1 MSQEH
6 IPVLLKESIDGL
18 KIRPD
23 GIYVDGTLGM
33 GGHSEAIAERLQGG
47 LLIAVDR
54 DDEALEK
61 ARKRLE
67 RFGDK
72 IHFIHGNF
80 ADLPAILDDQ
90 GVALVDGMLFDF
102 GVSSPQLD
110 EPERGFSYM
119 HDAPLDMRMDR
130 TDTISAWLLVNRW
143 PEKKLETVLKDFGE
157 ERFARRI
164 AERIVEE
171 RKKYAINSTLQL
183 ADIVKK
189 AMPPKALREK
199 QHPAKRT
206 FQALRIAVN
215 DELGSIDAMMATAPD
230 RLKVGG
236 RLAVIS
242 FHSLEDRI
250 VKNAFH
256 TAENPCICPPDFPVC
271 VCGRVPKGKVI
282 TRKPIVPGAE
292 EMARNNRSTSSKLR
306 VFERIYGLESPNRI
320 RKR

>member
-171 RKKYAINSTLQL
+171 RKST
-183 ADIVKK
+183 
-189 AMPPKALREK
+189 
-199 QHPAKRT
+199 
-206 FQALRIAVN
+206 
-215 DELGSIDAMMATAPD
+215 
-230 RLKVGG
+230 
-236 RLAVIS
+236 
-242 FHSLEDRI
+242 
-250 VKNAFH
+250 
-256 TAENPCICPPDFPVC
+256 
-271 VCGRVPKGKVI
+271 
-282 TRKPIVPGAE
+282 
-292 EMARNNRSTSSKLR
+292 RSTQPCSWQ
-306 VFERIYGLESPNRI
+306 I
-320 RKR
+320 

>member
-250 VKNAFH
+250 VKKAI
-256 TAENPCICPPDFPVC
+256 ASRENGCTCPREAPVC
-271 VCGRVPKGKVI
+271 TCGFVQTLKTI
-282 TRKPIVPGAE
+282 TRKPITAGEDEVRRNPR
-292 EMARNNRSTSSKLR
+292 ARSAKLR
-306 VFERIYGLESPNRI
+306 IAERV
-320 RKR
+320 

>member
-61 ARKRLE
+61 AQKRLE

-250 VKNAFH
+250 VKNLIK
-256 TAENPCICPPDFPVC
+256 TGNVE
-271 VCGRVPKGKVI
+271 GKVEQDFFGNVQ
-282 TRKPIVPGAE
+282 TPFRAVNNKVIVPSDE
-292 EMARNNRSTSSKLR
+292 EIARNPRSRSAKLR
-306 VFERIYGLESPNRI
+306 IAE
-320 RKR
+320 KK